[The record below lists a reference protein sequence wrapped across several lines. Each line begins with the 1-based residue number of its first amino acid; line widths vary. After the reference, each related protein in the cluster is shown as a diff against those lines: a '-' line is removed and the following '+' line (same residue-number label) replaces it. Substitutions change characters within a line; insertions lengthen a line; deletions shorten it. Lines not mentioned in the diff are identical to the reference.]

1 MAHLRGF
8 ANQVRVGVWAVRGCA
23 RCLGRSAGCRVRERP
38 FHQGLSF
45 EKWSGGLR
53 RATPLRARVGGGV
66 EARDPQPWAKR
77 EQSPGA
83 QTQVGAGLTGVRP
96 LAASC
101 GAGVPQ
107 PVKA

>member
-1 MAHLRGF
+1 M
-8 ANQVRVGVWAVRGCA
+8 
-23 RCLGRSAGCRVRERP
+23 
-38 FHQGLSF
+38 
-45 EKWSGGLR
+45 
-53 RATPLRARVGGGV
+53 